1 VTSAGYLRFPHLN
14 GDLLTFAAD
23 DDVWLAPATGGRAW
37 RVSADHSPVRNP
49 RLSRDGSLLAWTSA
63 RDGAPEVRLCEVD
76 GGPTRRLTYWGDRGT
91 WVAGWTPGGE
101 IIALTSAG
109 QPFAGFPWAYTV
121 PVAGGEPRRQA
132 FGPVSDLALESSGA
146 ALLTGTWG
154 RDPAYWKRYR
164 GGTSGRLWVRAGAE
178 REFSQVLAGIRGQF
192 ASPMLVGDRLVFLSD
207 HEGTGNIYSCLLD
220 GSGLRRHTDH
230 DGFYARNAST
240 DGHRLVYQCAGEI
253 WILDEL
259 DGQARP
265 VEVSLGPA
273 APPPAPYVLSAE
285 DRLDDLSC
293 DQTGR
298 ASAIEVAGTVHWLT
312 HRDGPARAL
321 DVAPESRARLPRV
334 LGSTGQ
340 VVWVTDAPGSD
351 ALELAPAAGPGP
363 GDGPPRRLAAGLL
376 GMVSDLAAAPDGT
389 SVAVASR
396 DGRLHLVDVA
406 TGGVTALAESQDGP
420 VTALSYAPDS
430 GWLAW
435 SHPGPPP
442 LSRIRLARVADG
454 TVADVTDGR
463 FSDTEPVFTR
473 DGKYLA
479 FLSRR
484 SFDPVYDAHFLDLS
498 FPYGCRPYLATLA
511 AATPSPFA
519 PLPEGRPV
527 GDDTAGKEPGGGAA
541 PGQGDPGRP
550 AGAQAG
556 SGGAGAEAGQDRPT
570 VAVDIDGLSGRVV
583 AVPVPESLYSSL
595 EAATGG
601 LVWLRNQ
608 VTGVLGEGAA
618 DPDDDPPRPALER
631 FDLGQRTCS
640 ELAGAVDWF
649 RVSGDGSR
657 LVVRDRGE
665 LRVVSAERR
674 EGGDGQEP
682 VEVDLSRARF
692 TADPAARRRHA
703 LDEAGRLMRH
713 DFWVADMAEVDWEGV
728 LDTYRSLLPGIRTND
743 DFADLLWEV
752 FGELGTSHAYVI
764 PGPGTGGP
772 ASPPVAYLGADLT
785 QAADGGWQVA
795 RVLPGESSD
804 PRARSP
810 LSAPG
815 AAVSA
820 GVSVLAVDGQAVDPA
835 SGPAPLLL
843 GAARKPVELT
853 VADSGGQARRVAV
866 IPLADDRRLRYQDWV
881 ARTRQRVREL
891 SGERAGYLH
900 VPDMMGEGWAHFH
913 RDLRGEMARDILIL
927 DVRQN
932 RGGHIS
938 QLVVEKLA
946 RRIFGWFLPRGMRPG
961 THPQDAP
968 RGPVVALADE
978 FAGSDGDLI
987 TAALRI
993 LGLGPVVGT
1002 RTWGGVIGID
1012 DPHRLIDGTQVTVP
1026 RYAYWLDT
1034 YGWTVENHGV
1044 DPDVEVVISPADWAA
1059 GRDPQ
1064 LEKAVSLALEALQ
1077 SRPAARPP
1085 DLSSRP
1091 SRRRPPLPP
1100 RPGGAG

>member
-1 VTSAGYLRFPHLN
+1 
-14 GDLLTFAAD
+14 
-23 DDVWLAPATGGRAW
+23 
-37 RVSADHSPVRNP
+37 
-49 RLSRDGSLLAWTSA
+49 
-63 RDGAPEVRLCEVD
+63 
-76 GGPTRRLTYWGDRGT
+76 
-91 WVAGWTPGGE
+91 
-101 IIALTSAG
+101 
-109 QPFAGFPWAYTV
+109 
-121 PVAGGEPRRQA
+121 
-132 FGPVSDLALESSGA
+132 
-146 ALLTGTWG
+146 
-154 RDPAYWKRYR
+154 
-164 GGTSGRLWVRAGAE
+164 
-178 REFSQVLAGIRGQF
+178 
-192 ASPMLVGDRLVFLSD
+192 
-207 HEGTGNIYSCLLD
+207 
-220 GSGLRRHTDH
+220 
-230 DGFYARNAST
+230 
-240 DGHRLVYQCAGEI
+240 
-253 WILDEL
+253 
-259 DGQARP
+259 
-265 VEVSLGPA
+265 
-273 APPPAPYVLSAE
+273 
-285 DRLDDLSC
+285 
-293 DQTGR
+293 
-298 ASAIEVAGTVHWLT
+298 
-312 HRDGPARAL
+312 
-321 DVAPESRARLPRV
+321 
-334 LGSTGQ
+334 
-340 VVWVTDAPGSD
+340 
-351 ALELAPAAGPGP
+351 
-363 GDGPPRRLAAGLL
+363 
-376 GMVSDLAAAPDGT
+376 
-389 SVAVASR
+389 
-396 DGRLHLVDVA
+396 
-406 TGGVTALAESQDGP
+406 
-420 VTALSYAPDS
+420 
-430 GWLAW
+430 
-435 SHPGPPP
+435 
-442 LSRIRLARVADG
+442 
-454 TVADVTDGR
+454 VADVTDGR

-473 DGKYLA
+473 DGKYLV

-519 PLPEGRPV
+519 PLPEGRP
-527 GDDTAGKEPGGGAA
+527 
-541 PGQGDPGRP
+541 
-550 AGAQAG
+550 AGAEAG
-556 SGGAGAEAGQDRPT
+556 AGGAGAEAGQDRPA
-570 VAVDIDGLSGRVV
+570 VAVDIDGLAGRVV

-595 EAATGG
+595 AAATGG

-631 FDLGQRTCS
+631 FDLAQRTCS

-665 LRVVSAERR
+665 LRVVSAERK

-692 TADPAARRRHA
+692 PADPAARRRHA

-713 DFWVADMAEVDWEGV
+713 DFWVADMAEVDWDGV

-764 PGPGTGGP
+764 PSPGTRQP

-785 QAADGGWQVA
+785 QAADGSWQVA

-820 GVSVLAVDGQAVDPA
+820 GASVLKVDGQAVDPA
-835 SGPAPLLL
+835 SGPAPLLM

-853 VADSGGQARRVAV
+853 VTDSGGQPRRVAV
-866 IPLADDRRLRYQDWV
+866 IPLASDRRLRYQDWV

-891 SGERAGYLH
+891 SAERAGYLH

-946 RRIFGWFLPRGMRPG
+946 RRIFGWFLPRGLRPG

-968 RGPVVALADE
+968 RGPVVALTDE

-987 TAALRI
+987 TAAMRI
-993 LGLGPVVGT
+993 LRLGPVVGT

-1026 RYAYWLDT
+1026 RYAYWLDG
-1034 YGWTVENHGV
+1034 YGWTVENYGV

-1064 LEKAVSLALEALQ
+1064 LETAVSMALEALQ

-1085 DLSSRP
+1085 DLESRP
-1091 SRRRPPLPP
+1091 SRRRPPLAP
-1100 RPGGAG
+1100 RPGGEG